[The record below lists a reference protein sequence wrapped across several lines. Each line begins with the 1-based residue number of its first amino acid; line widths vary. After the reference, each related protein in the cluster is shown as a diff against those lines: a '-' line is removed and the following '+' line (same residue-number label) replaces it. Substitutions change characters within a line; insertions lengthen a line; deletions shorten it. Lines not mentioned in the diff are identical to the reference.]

1 MSFFRHLSQ
10 SAFYM
15 MVINTLSI
23 KRHNQHMIL
32 LTLRITD
39 CMMNTRLF
47 QAEVE
52 LAMNDNNS
60 KSAENSAQKDVIDY
74 VKQAKL
80 NITKMVS
87 DPSVDYNRKRN
98 VLTIDT
104 GPAVV
109 IVKLKSDNSAQ
120 DNAVAESTSTGTGTA
135 VNKTQA
141 RREPITQREA
151 EIKKLRDEGLTQRE
165 VAKIMG
171 TTQANI
177 SKIERAM
184 KNRAKEQEAQK
195 HAAKAG
201 SVDTTTT
208 APSSTVQ

>member
-1 MSFFRHLSQ
+1 MG
-10 SAFYM
+10 
-15 MVINTLSI
+15 
-23 KRHNQHMIL
+23 
-32 LTLRITD
+32 
-39 CMMNTRLF
+39 
-47 QAEVE
+47 
-52 LAMNDNNS
+52 NNR
-60 KSAENSAQKDVIDY
+60 KSAENNAQQDVIDY

-80 NITKMVS
+80 DVNELVA
-87 DPSVDYNRKRN
+87 DPSVDINRKGN

-120 DNAVAESTSTGTGTA
+120 DNAAAESSSTDTGTA
-135 VNKTQA
+135 ANKTQA

-177 SKIERAM
+177 SKIERTM

-201 SVDTTTT
+201 PVDTTTT

>member
-1 MSFFRHLSQ
+1 MGNNRKS
-10 SAFYM
+10 
-15 MVINTLSI
+15 
-23 KRHNQHMIL
+23 
-32 LTLRITD
+32 
-39 CMMNTRLF
+39 
-47 QAEVE
+47 VE
-52 LAMNDNNS
+52 NN
-60 KSAENSAQKDVIDY
+60 AQQDVIDY

-80 NITKMVS
+80 DVNEMVA
-87 DPSVDYNRKRN
+87 DPSVDINRKGN

-109 IVKLKSDNSAQ
+109 IVKLKSDNSDNNAQ
-120 DNAVAESTSTGTGTA
+120 DNAAAESASTDTGTSA
-135 VNKTQA
+135 NKTQT

-184 KNRAKEQEAQK
+184 KSRAKEQEAQK
-195 HAAKAG
+195 HASKAG
-201 SVDTTTT
+201 PVDTTTT

>member
-1 MSFFRHLSQ
+1 MGNNRKS
-10 SAFYM
+10 
-15 MVINTLSI
+15 
-23 KRHNQHMIL
+23 
-32 LTLRITD
+32 
-39 CMMNTRLF
+39 
-47 QAEVE
+47 VE
-52 LAMNDNNS
+52 NN
-60 KSAENSAQKDVIDY
+60 AQQDVIDY

-80 NITKMVS
+80 DVNEMVA
-87 DPSVDYNRKRN
+87 DPSVDINRKGN

-109 IVKLKSDNSAQ
+109 IVKLKSDNNAQ
-120 DNAVAESTSTGTGTA
+120 DNAAAESASTDTGTSA
-135 VNKTQA
+135 NKTQT

-184 KNRAKEQEAQK
+184 KSRAKEQEAQK
-195 HAAKAG
+195 HASEAG
-201 SVDTTTT
+201 PVDTTTT